1 MFHCWSSCWCWCW
14 CWWWCVYV
22 HQVSI
27 LRWMFNHFDISLLM
41 LKLTMEN
48 THGPLQPSSRG
59 VDWEIIILRFWDLCL
74 LLLIS
79 VFCVFVIFL
88 LFSILY
94 HRPPED
100 QVLGFKL
107 QVGDLADQGSS
118 GPAEDPYC
126 VNGWVR
132 SDEKDKMVKLWE
144 DQLFHLVLGPRIVR
158 KCSPVTRILTWEKKV
173 HQGTGRSCRE
183 GGKHIV
189 ALCVGRSQG
198 FA

>member
-1 MFHCWSSCWCWCW
+1 M
-14 CWWWCVYV
+14 
-22 HQVSI
+22 
-27 LRWMFNHFDISLLM
+27 LNHFDISLLM

-48 THGPLQPSSRG
+48 TRGPLQPSSRDVG
-59 VDWEIIILRFWDLCL
+59 WEMIRLRFLDSCL

-79 VFCVFVIFL
+79 VFCVFIIFL

-94 HRPPED
+94 HRPPEY

-118 GPAEDPYC
+118 RPAEDPYC

-132 SDEKDKMVKLWE
+132 SDQKDKMVKLWE
-144 DQLFHLVLGPRIVR
+144 DQLFSPRSGAQNCEKMFTSDPNIDLGGKSASGHRTKMQR
-158 KCSPVTRILTWEKKV
+158 
-173 HQGTGRSCRE
+173 G

-189 ALCVGRSQG
+189 GLCVGRSQG

>member
-1 MFHCWSSCWCWCW
+1 MSDQIFWCFIADLDVPVDVDDDVCVYIKWASLDKCWIILIFHCWCWNLRWRTLVGLCN
-14 CWWWCVYV
+14 
-22 HQVSI
+22 HQVVTWAEKWSD
-27 LRWMFNHFDISLLM
+27 LDF
-41 LKLTMEN
+41 
-48 THGPLQPSSRG
+48 
-59 VDWEIIILRFWDLCL
+59 EIV
-74 LLLIS
+74 

-88 LFSILY
+88 LFSISY

-118 GPAEDPYC
+118 RPAENPDC

-132 SDEKDKMVKLWE
+132 SDQKDKMVKLSE
-144 DQLFHLVLGPRIVR
+144 DQLFYLVLGPRIVR
-158 KCSPVTRILTWEKKV
+158 KCSPVTRILTWEGKV
-173 HQGTGRSCRE
+173 HQGTGRRCRE

-189 ALCVGRSQG
+189 GLCVGRSQG